1 MAAPVIISAEEIIA
15 GGRKTYRTIPPDDT
29 YAQSIVLKVVASML
43 NLEDPDYEDLVR
55 HLVTADE
62 VDTDAFRWAT
72 VIP

>member
-1 MAAPVIISAEEIIA
+1 MAAPVIVSAEKVLE

-29 YAQSIVLKVVASML
+29 YTQNIVLKVVASML
-43 NLEDPDYEDLVR
+43 NLEHPDYEDLIR

-72 VIP
+72 VIS